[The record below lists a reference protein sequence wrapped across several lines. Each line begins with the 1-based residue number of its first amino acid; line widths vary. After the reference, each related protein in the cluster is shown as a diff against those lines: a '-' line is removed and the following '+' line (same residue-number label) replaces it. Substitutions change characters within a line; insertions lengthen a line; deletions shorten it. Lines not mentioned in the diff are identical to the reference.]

1 MANKFKELVESSILE
16 AAPIVARAAIASIA
30 KNAAKTNTNSHEK
43 RDWLVNKAQGAVQRG
58 TSNRVTSG
66 NLTTNHSSQFNKE
79 RKEQINYTNTQ
90 QGIPR
95 SKDDDPQ
102 NELVTQTKSV
112 SNKDAAPSKVGENRF
127 KAKVTRNIKAG
138 SKADARPATT
148 TDADTGESK
157 KSVSRLASVKSASRG
172 VLGAIVSNL

>member
-1 MANKFKELVESSILE
+1 MGNKFKELVESSILE
-16 AAPIVARAAIASIA
+16 AAPIVARSAIATIA
-30 KNAAKTNTNSHEK
+30 KNAAKTNQNSHEK
-43 RDWLVNKAQGAVQRG
+43 RDWLVNKAQGAAQRG

-66 NLTTNHSSQFNKE
+66 NLTTNHTSHFNKE

-90 QGIPR
+90 QGMPR

-102 NELVTQTKSV
+102 NELVTQTSNK
-112 SNKDAAPSKVGENRF
+112 SNKDAAPSKVGDNRF
-127 KAKVTRNIKAG
+127 KAKVTRNIKSG
-138 SKADARPATT
+138 SKDDARPVTT
-148 TDADTGESK
+148 TDADTGETK